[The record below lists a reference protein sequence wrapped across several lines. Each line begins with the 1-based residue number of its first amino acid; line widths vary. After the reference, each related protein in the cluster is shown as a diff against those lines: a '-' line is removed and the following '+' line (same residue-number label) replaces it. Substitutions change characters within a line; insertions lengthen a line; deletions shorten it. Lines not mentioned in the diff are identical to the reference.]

1 MEKLKLFKVVI
12 EFNEDLEKEKVQE
25 IISKYFY
32 EEDIVSEKENKII
45 VLLSTPEDE
54 GAYEIEN
61 EMFYILNGESLGTY
75 SCELF
80 NSDK

>member
-12 EFNEDLEKEKVQE
+12 EFNEDLDKEKVQE

>member
-12 EFNEDLEKEKVQE
+12 EFNEDLDKEEVQE